1 MKNSGIL
8 FFALVF
14 AGNIHA
20 QVGIGTQTPAS
31 SAQLDVN
38 STNKGFL
45 PPRLT
50 AVQRDSIAGP
60 VAGLIVY
67 CTNCGSNGGEL
78 QVHNGTLWRNM
89 IGAAASLPAIGQPYQ
104 GGILAY
110 VLQPA
115 DPGYNANIPHGLIA
129 APTDQSDGIQWYN
142 GTYIITNATGTAI
155 GTGNANTNAIVGIQ
169 GAGSYA
175 ARLCY
180 DLVLNG
186 YSDWYLPSLD
196 ELQKLYANRNEI
208 GGFPFSGGFPTGDY
222 WSSSEVIASNDKAY
236 EIWFNLGDYSQAD
249 KSTVYRVRA
258 IRAF

>member
-1 MKNSGIL
+1 MKNLVIL

-14 AGNIHA
+14 AGNIQA

-31 SAQLDVN
+31 SAQLEVS

-45 PPRLT
+45 PPRMT

-60 VAGLIVY
+60 VAGLIIY

-78 QVHNGTLWRNM
+78 QVHNGSSWRNM
-89 IGAAASLPAIGQPYQ
+89 IGATASLPAIGQPYQ

-115 DPGYNANIPHGLIA
+115 DPGYNSGTPHGLIA
-129 APTDQSDGIQWYN
+129 AATDQSAGLQWYN
-142 GTYIITNATGTAI
+142 GTNIQTNATATAI
-155 GTGNANTNAIVGIQ
+155 GTGNANTNTIVSVQ

-175 ARLCY
+175 AQFCQ

-186 YSDWYLPSLD
+186 YSDWYLPSFD
-196 ELQKLYANRNEI
+196 ELTRLYINMNSI
-208 GGFPFSGGFPTGDY
+208 GGFVNGGDY
-222 WSSSEVIASNDKAY
+222 WSSTEVSPSTDEAWSIS
-236 EIWFNLGDYSQAD
+236 FNLGDQFQSQ
-249 KSTVYRVRA
+249 KSETFHVRA

>member
-1 MKNSGIL
+1 MKCSVAL
-8 FFALVF
+8 FIAVLFTANAL
-14 AGNIHA
+14 A

-31 SAQLDVN
+31 SAQLEVS
-38 STNKGFL
+38 STNRGFL
-45 PPRLT
+45 PPRMT

-78 QVHNGTLWRNM
+78 EVYNGSSWRNM
-89 IGAAASLPAIGQPYQ
+89 MGAPATLPAIGQPYQ

-115 DPGYNANIPHGLIA
+115 DPGYNANTAHGLIA
-129 APTDQSDGIQWYN
+129 APGDQSDGIQWYN
-142 GTYIITNATGTAI
+142 GTYVMTNATGTAI
-155 GTGNANTNAIVGIQ
+155 GAGNANTNAIVTVQ

-196 ELQKLYANRNEI
+196 ELEKLFANRNAI
-208 GGFPFSGGFPTGDY
+208 GGFPFSGGFPTGEY
-222 WSSSEVIASNDKAY
+222 WSSSEALPSTDKAY
-236 EIWFNLGDYSQAD
+236 VVWFNLGDYGQ
-249 KSTVYRVRA
+249 
-258 IRAF
+258 I